1 MKNRI
6 TAIFLTVFTAVF
18 FISCALLG
26 MGMFIPNSSAAA
38 EGAGEMPHLMKDGEV
53 NDDFGDEFEK
63 WFSKS
68 FAFRGAVVDAFTRF
82 RADVLTTGND
92 QVIIGKDGF
101 LFFEDTVDSYTGRRM
116 MTDSEISDA
125 AQSLLNIQ
133 NYSEERGA
141 EFLFVCAPNKATVYH
156 DKMPERYRRLESDT
170 DLDRLYAE
178 LETLGVNSLDLR
190 RTLRDHAADELV
202 YHKRDT
208 HWNGLGARYALEE
221 IMRLFGLE
229 SPDFGEGTL
238 VHDFEGDL
246 DSLLYP
252 GHTEYDDDIVYDIRD
267 RYSFTSAYSNPMNM
281 SISAR
286 GAGMGSAVFFR
297 DSFANALIPLASSA
311 FGETRLE
318 RANPYRLEQIEKCGA
333 DYVIVLIAERNLRD
347 LIGSDAR
354 AGE

>member
-6 TAIFLTVFTAVF
+6 TAILLTVFTASF
-18 FISCALLG
+18 FAVCALFG
-26 MGMFIPNSSAAA
+26 VGMFSPSLSAAA
-38 EGAGEMPHLMKDGEV
+38 EGAGEMPHLVKNGEI
-53 NDDFGDEFEK
+53 NDDFGDEFER

-68 FAFRGAVVDAFTRF
+68 FAFRGAAVDAFTRF
-82 RADVLTTGND
+82 RADVLATGND

-101 LFFEDTVDSYTGRRM
+101 VFFEDTVDSYTGRGM

-133 NYSEERGA
+133 NYTEACGA
-141 EFLFVCAPNKATVYH
+141 EFLFVCAPNKATVYS
-156 DKMPERYRRLESDT
+156 DKMPDRYRRLESDT
-170 DLDRLYAE
+170 DLDRLYTD
-178 LETLGVNSLDLR
+178 LERLGVNSLDLR
-190 RTLRDHAADELV
+190 TVLTEHAAEELV

-208 HWNGLGARYALEE
+208 HWNGLGARYAFEA
-221 IMRLFGLE
+221 IMHSFGIE
-229 SPDFGEGTL
+229 APDFGEGAA

-252 GHTEYDDDIVYDIRD
+252 GHTEYDDDVVYDVSD

-281 SISAR
+281 SIFAR
-286 GAGMGSAVFFR
+286 GAGEGRAVFFR
-297 DSFANALIPLASSA
+297 DSFANALIPLASAA
-311 FGETRLE
+311 FGETRFE
-318 RANPYRLEQIEKCGA
+318 RANPYRLELIEKSGA

-354 AGE
+354 IGE

>member
-1 MKNRI
+1 MKNRVTVI
-6 TAIFLTVFTAVF
+6 LLTVFTASF
-18 FISCALLG
+18 FALCALLG
-26 MGMFIPNSSAAA
+26 AGMFIPSLSAAA
-38 EGAGEMPHLMKDGEV
+38 EGAGEMPRLVENGTV

-82 RADVLTTGND
+82 RADVLATGND
-92 QVIIGKDGF
+92 QVIIGRDGF

-141 EFLFVCAPNKATVYH
+141 EFLFVCAPNKATVYP
-156 DKMPERYRRLESDT
+156 DKMPERYCRLKSDT

-178 LETLGVNSLDLR
+178 LERLGVNSLDLR
-190 RTLRDHAADELV
+190 AVLTDRAGDELL

-208 HWNGLGARYALEE
+208 HWNGLGARYAFGE
-221 IMRLFGLE
+221 IMRSFGLE
-229 SPDFGEGTL
+229 SPDFGEGVA

-252 GHTEYDDDIVYDIRD
+252 GHTEYDDDVVYDISD

-286 GAGMGSAVFFR
+286 GAGEGRAIFFR

-311 FGETRLE
+311 FGETRFE
-318 RANPYRLEQIEKCGA
+318 RANPYRLELIEKSGA
-333 DYVIVLIAERNLRD
+333 DYVIVLIAERNIRD

-354 AGE
+354 VGE